1 MRKLAGTI
9 CILALVIAIGLA
21 QTGPRQEQVEIEL
34 MTYPEIYSAIHDHGK
49 TTVLVYNGGT
59 EQRGPHAVLGG
70 HTFMARAI
78 APMVA
83 RKLGNALVAPVLPF
97 SVNPAGGVDPKM
109 PGSVALA
116 PELFQKVNEAV
127 VDSMAKNGFKNIVL
141 MGDHGGGQEE
151 LAKLAETLD
160 AKYRTQG
167 IHVYFCGDVYE
178 KSRREFA
185 EWLTSKGLPLSNHGG
200 ISDTSTMLYLEP
212 ASGQWVRSI
221 YKTTI
226 GDPVLPPGQRP
237 DPRTPRVNNGVTGD
251 PRPSTPEIGKLVVD
265 LKVTNAVAQIQKLI
279 AAKTT
284 GAR

>member
-9 CILALVIAIGLA
+9 CILVLVIAIGLA

-127 VDSMAKNGFKNIVL
+127 VDSMAKNGFTNIVL

-185 EWLTSKGLPLSNHGG
+185 AWLTSKGLPLSNHGG

-226 GDPVLPPGQRP
+226 GDPILPPGQRP

-265 LKVTNAVAQIQKLI
+265 MKVTNAVAQIQKLI

>member
-9 CILALVIAIGLA
+9 CILVLVIAIGLA

-185 EWLTSKGLPLSNHGG
+185 AWLTSKGLPLSNHGG

-265 LKVTNAVAQIQKLI
+265 MKVTNAVAQIQKMI

>member
-1 MRKLAGTI
+1 MRKLAATI

-49 TTVLVYNGGT
+49 TTVLLYNGGT

-185 EWLTSKGLPLSNHGG
+185 AWLTSKGLPLSNHGG

-212 ASGQWVRSI
+212 ASGQWVRSM

-265 LKVTNAVAQIQKLI
+265 MKVTNAVAQIQKLI

>member
-265 LKVTNAVAQIQKLI
+265 MKVTNAVAQIQKLI

>member
-185 EWLTSKGLPLSNHGG
+185 AWLTSKGLPLSNHGG
-200 ISDTSTMLYLEP
+200 ISDTSTMLYLQP

-226 GDPVLPPGQRP
+226 GDPVLPPSQRP

-265 LKVTNAVAQIQKLI
+265 MKVTNAVAQIQKLF

>member
-151 LAKLAETLD
+151 LAKLSETLD

-185 EWLTSKGLPLSNHGG
+185 AWLTSKGLPLSNHGG

-265 LKVTNAVAQIQKLI
+265 MKVTNAVAQIQKLI

>member
-1 MRKLAGTI
+1 MRKLAATI

-116 PELFQKVNEAV
+116 RELFQKVNEAV

-185 EWLTSKGLPLSNHGG
+185 EWLTSKSLPLSNHGG
-200 ISDTSTMLYLEP
+200 ISDTSTMLYLQP
-212 ASGQWVRSI
+212 ANGQWVRSI

-265 LKVTNAVAQIQKLI
+265 MKVTNAVAQIQKLI

>member
-9 CILALVIAIGLA
+9 CILVLVIAIGLA

-49 TTVLVYNGGT
+49 TTVLVYNGGP
-59 EQRGPHAVLGG
+59 EQGAPHAVLGG
-70 HTFMARAI
+70 NSFWPRAI

-185 EWLTSKGLPLSNHGG
+185 AWLTSKGLPLSNHGG
-200 ISDTSTMLYLEP
+200 VSDTSPMLYLQP
-212 ASGQWVRSI
+212 PSGQWVCSM
-221 YKTTI
+221 YKKTI
-226 GDPVLPPGQRP
+226 GEPVLPPCQRP
-237 DPRTPRVNNGVTGD
+237 HPRTPPPKNRLNGE

-265 LKVTNAVAQIQKLI
+265 MKVTNAVAQIQKLI

>member
-9 CILALVIAIGLA
+9 CILVLVIAIGLA

-127 VDSMAKNGFKNIVL
+127 VDSMAKNGFTNIVL

-185 EWLTSKGLPLSNHGG
+185 AWLTSKGLPLSNHGG

-212 ASGQWVRSI
+212 ASGQWVRSM

-226 GDPVLPPGQRP
+226 GDPILPPGQRP

-265 LKVTNAVAQIQKLI
+265 MKVTNAVAQIQKMI

>member
-1 MRKLAGTI
+1 MRKLVGTI
-9 CILALVIAIGLA
+9 CILVLVIAIGLA

-34 MTYPEIYSAIHDHGK
+34 MTYPEIYSAIHLHGK

-185 EWLTSKGLPLSNHGG
+185 AWLTSKGLPLSNHGG

-265 LKVTNAVAQIQKLI
+265 MKVTNAVAQIQKLF

>member
-151 LAKLAETLD
+151 LAKLSETLD

-185 EWLTSKGLPLSNHGG
+185 AWLTSKGLPLSNHGG

-265 LKVTNAVAQIQKLI
+265 MKLTNAVAQIQKLI

-284 GAR
+284 GER

>member
-9 CILALVIAIGLA
+9 CILPLVIAIGLA

-34 MTYPEIYSAIHDHGK
+34 MTYPEIYSAIHDQGK

-78 APMVA
+78 APMIA
-83 RKLGNALVAPVLPF
+83 QKLGNALVAPVLAF
-97 SVNPAGGVDPKM
+97 SVNPAGGIDPKM

-160 AKYRTQG
+160 AKYRAQG
-167 IHVYFCGDVYE
+167 IHIYFCGDVYE

-185 EWLTSKGLPLSNHGG
+185 AWLTSKGLPLSNHGG

-212 ASGQWVRSI
+212 ANGCAVSIKQRLAIRSFPLVSAPI
-221 YKTTI
+221 
-226 GDPVLPPGQRP
+226 PA
-237 DPRTPRVNNGVTGD
+237 PR
-251 PRPSTPEIGKLVVD
+251 
-265 LKVTNAVAQIQKLI
+265 A
-279 AAKTT
+279 
-284 GAR
+284 

>member
-1 MRKLAGTI
+1 MRKLAATI

-141 MGDHGGGQEE
+141 MGDHGGGQAE
-151 LAKLAETLD
+151 LSKLAEVME
-160 AKYRTQG
+160 ARYGPQG
-167 IHVYFCGDVYE
+167 THVYFCGDVYE

-185 EWLTSKGLPLSNHGG
+185 DWLTSKKLPLSNHAG
-200 ISDTSTMLYLEP
+200 ISDTSTMLYLQ
-212 ASGQWVRSI
+212 SGPEQWVRNI

-226 GDPVLPPGQRP
+226 GDPVLAPGQRP
-237 DPRTPRVNNGVTGD
+237 DPNVTKVNNGVTGD
-251 PRPSTPEIGKLVVD
+251 PRPSTPEIGKLVVEM
-265 LKVTNAVAQIQKLI
+265 KVNNAVAEINRWI
-279 AAKTT
+279 AAR
-284 GAR
+284 ASNQR

>member
-9 CILALVIAIGLA
+9 CILVLVIPIGLA

-116 PELFQKVNEAV
+116 P
-127 VDSMAKNGFKNIVL
+127 
-141 MGDHGGGQEE
+141 
-151 LAKLAETLD
+151 
-160 AKYRTQG
+160 R
-167 IHVYFCGDVYE
+167 
-178 KSRREFA
+178 
-185 EWLTSKGLPLSNHGG
+185 
-200 ISDTSTMLYLEP
+200 
-212 ASGQWVRSI
+212 
-221 YKTTI
+221 
-226 GDPVLPPGQRP
+226 QRP

-265 LKVTNAVAQIQKLI
+265 MKVTNAVAQIQKLI